1 MDVQV
6 FTKRF
11 LHQCYLFDCLRGS
24 QPFCNVDHE
33 WVALADED
41 HPHSIFFVDGVSRQH
56 QDLLSFKILTVKAL
70 NQACGVPL
78 IGAEVLTQPPWLLEE
93 FNMNREERE
102 TARSWLFMSESDILG
117 HPWVVTGQRRVY
129 GIECTTCVMYQNP
142 PFGRFILSRYRSP
155 LHEDSVYWLNFS
167 ERNVGSWK
175 MFLQNNA
182 ANAQKNKI
190 TRVKLIYIFFSPF
203 IWKIYAVLIT
213 VVSQDDNRRYNAG
226 ISENLAQNRD
236 DNLVNQL
243 SGNVLIS
250 RLHQLS
256 EL

>member
-11 LHQCYLFDCLRGS
+11 LHQCYLFDCLRGA

-70 NQACGVPL
+70 NQACGVPF

-102 TARSWLFMSESDILG
+102 TARSWLFMSESDIPG
-117 HPWVVTGQRRVY
+117 DPWVATGQRRVY
-129 GIECTTCVMYQNP
+129 GIECTMYVMYETP

-155 LHEDSVYWLNFS
+155 LHEDSVYWLNFN

-175 MFLQNNA
+175 ILELLNRIVDMIKPVNN
-182 ANAQKNKI
+182 
-190 TRVKLIYIFFSPF
+190 
-203 IWKIYAVLIT
+203 
-213 VVSQDDNRRYNAG
+213 DDNRRYNAG

-250 RLHQLS
+250 RLHQIS
-256 EL
+256 KRKTST